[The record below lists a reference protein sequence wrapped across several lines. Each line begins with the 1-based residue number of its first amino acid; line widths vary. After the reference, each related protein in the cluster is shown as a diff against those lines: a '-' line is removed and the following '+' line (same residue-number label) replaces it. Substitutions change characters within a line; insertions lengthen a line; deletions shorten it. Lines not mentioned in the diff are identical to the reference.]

1 MTALIL
7 FILGAGLVG
16 AFYMWRLGTVF
27 NPPSL
32 FAFGLAA
39 SSAIAIVM
47 DFLAEDYELHA
58 GFVTDPTS
66 VAVVYGVGVITFT
79 LPWLLASSRRR
90 TKVRALA
97 ADRGVRVILPLLMC
111 AIWGFLL
118 LTFGLLGGVPLF
130 RMLVSDYS
138 IVDHI
143 NSLQNL
149 WPGIMLVNLSLGTL
163 LALYLSSISTSRR
176 EERIGIYLMATAVI
190 TMLFASSWQ
199 GNRQLILIFLFV
211 VAARRFIKLA
221 LLDQSR
227 EVRRERQRLQR
238 FCFIGGVLFFLFFVT
253 MNYIRLASLGVHSGP
268 TELLLYFSW
277 PVYNVVAID
286 SQLGMSGIGSLQ
298 YVLTGLLPARWGGKD
313 QMKELAVM
321 LFEPT
326 SPSGYLAYWFVDFG
340 VPGVAVGAGLL
351 GLASRFSF
359 KRMCNSEH
367 EMRKHILVLWCCAT
381 AAVYSHFISLA
392 YFWVPLLFLEI
403 VERLFQTIRRL
414 KTDNI

>member
-7 FILGAGLVG
+7 FALGAGVVG

-39 SSAIAIVM
+39 SSAIAIMM
-47 DFLAEDYELHA
+47 DFMAQGNELHA
-58 GFVTDPTS
+58 GFVADPTS
-66 VAVVYGVGVITFT
+66 VAVVYGVGVMTFT
-79 LPWLLASSRRR
+79 IPWLLLPNRRR
-90 TKVRALA
+90 TNFPAIAV
-97 ADRGVRVILPLLMC
+97 DRGVRVILPLLVC

-118 LTFGLLGGVPLF
+118 ATFVLLGGVPLF
-130 RMLVSDYS
+130 RMLMSDYS

-143 NSLQNL
+143 NSIQDL
-149 WPGIMLVNLSLGTL
+149 WPGIMLVNLSLGIL
-163 LALYLSSISTSRR
+163 LALYLATISTARR
-176 EERIGIYLMATAVI
+176 EHRIGIFLMATALI

-199 GNRQLILIFLFV
+199 GNRQLILIFFFV
-211 VAARRFIKLA
+211 VSARRFIKLA
-221 LLDQSR
+221 LGAKSL

-238 FCFIGGVLFFLFFVT
+238 FFFFGGVLFLSFFMM
-253 MNYIRLASLGVHSGP
+253 MNYIRLASLGVSSGP

-286 SQLGMSGIGSLQ
+286 SHLGMSGIGNLQ
-298 YVLTGLLPARWGGKD
+298 YVLTELLPARWGGKD
-313 QMKELAVM
+313 QMKELAAM

-340 VPGVAVGAGLL
+340 ILGVAVGAGLL
-351 GLASRFSF
+351 GLVSRFSF
-359 KRMCNSEH
+359 KRMRNSEH
-367 EMRKHILVLWCCAT
+367 GMRKHILVLWCCAT

-392 YFWVPLLFLEI
+392 YFWAPLILLEI
-403 VERLFQTIRRL
+403 VERLLHTIRRL
-414 KTDNI
+414 KTAIT